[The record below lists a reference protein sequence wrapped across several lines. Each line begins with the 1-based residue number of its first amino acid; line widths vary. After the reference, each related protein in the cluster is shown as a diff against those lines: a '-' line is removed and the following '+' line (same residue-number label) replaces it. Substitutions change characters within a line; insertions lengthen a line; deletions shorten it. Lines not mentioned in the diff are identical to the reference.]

1 MMAGIVHL
9 QALSRIDDL
18 APMRGAVMAFLAPL
32 ALPQRVLYDVD
43 IVLEE
48 LFMNIVLHGHED
60 GRAHAID
67 LWLELEPESIRLRLD
82 DRGRPFDPT
91 SRPKPEHPRSIAEAK
106 PGGLGLGLVRQHSTS
121 MSYAR
126 REGCNS
132 LTVTIGRR

>member
-1 MMAGIVHL
+1 MAGIVHL

-18 APMRGAVMAFLAPL
+18 APLRVAVMEHLAPL
-32 ALPQRVLYDVD
+32 ALPERVLYDVD

-48 LFMNIVLHGHED
+48 LFMNIVLHSHED
-60 GRAHAID
+60 GHAHAVD

-91 SRPKPEHPRSIAEAK
+91 SRPEPEHPRSIAEAS
-106 PGGLGLGLVRQHSTS
+106 PGGLGLGLVRRHSTS

-126 REGCNS
+126 REGCNR
-132 LTVTIGRR
+132 LVVTIGRR

>member
-1 MMAGIVHL
+1 MAGLVHL

-18 APMRGAVMAFLAPL
+18 APMRASVMRFLAPL

-48 LFMNIVLHGHED
+48 LFMNIVLHAHED
-60 GRAHAID
+60 GRAHAVD
-67 LWLELEPESIRLRLD
+67 LRVELAPELIRLLFE

-91 SRPKPEHPRSIAEAK
+91 GRTEAEHPRSIAQAK
-106 PGGLGLGLVRQHSTS
+106 PGGLGLHLVRQHSTS

-126 REGCNS
+126 RNGCNS
-132 LTVTIGRR
+132 MSVTIGRR

>member
-18 APMRGAVMAFLAPL
+18 APLRAAVMEFLAPL

-48 LFMNIVLHGHED
+48 LFMNIVLHAHED
-60 GRAHAID
+60 GRAHAVD
-67 LWLELEPESIRLRLD
+67 LRVELKPGSIRLRLD

-91 SRPKPEHPRSIAEAK
+91 NRPEPEHPRSIAEAR

-121 MSYAR
+121 MFYAR